1 MRVRRIARVDGKN
14 IIVWFGS
21 YGTNANGSAKFFNP
35 SNIHDNFSENQDYTA
50 DLLTQKLSNIKNEL
64 WWNVTFGLPLIDKL
78 TSRVEIDAEI
88 GQIILAEE
96 SVIDILNFE
105 SSFIGHTYLAK
116 IKILTKF
123 GEINLD
129 FDYPVYT

>member
-21 YGTNANGSAKFFNP
+21 YGKNTNGSAKFFN
-35 SNIHDNFSENQDYTA
+35 SNDIHDNFSENQEYTA

-64 WWNVTFGLPLIDKL
+64 WWNITFGLPLTDKL
-78 TSRVEIDAEI
+78 TSRIEIDAEI
-88 GQIILAEE
+88 GQIILAED
-96 SVIDILNFE
+96 SVTDILNFE
-105 SSFIGHTYLAK
+105 STFNDHMYSAK

-123 GEINLD
+123 GEINLN
-129 FDYPVYT
+129 FDYPIYT